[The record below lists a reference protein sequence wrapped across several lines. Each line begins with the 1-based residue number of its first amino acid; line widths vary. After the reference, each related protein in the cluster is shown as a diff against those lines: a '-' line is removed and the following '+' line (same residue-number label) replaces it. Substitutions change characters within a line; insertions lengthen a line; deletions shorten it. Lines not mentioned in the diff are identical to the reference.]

1 MTGYPEAV
9 LARELEICYAAIAL
23 VTDLDAGIDVGGG
36 VKVDEVISEF
46 AKNIEP
52 FKNLVRDAIGRV
64 DTEDACTE
72 CLSHTG
78 VPLPFDE
85 P

>member
-1 MTGYPEAV
+1 
-9 LARELEICYAAIAL
+9 
-23 VTDLDAGIDVGGG
+23 
-36 VKVDEVISEF
+36 VIREF

-64 DTEDACTE
+64 DAEQACAQ

-78 VPLPFDE
+78 VPPPFDE